1 MAGENDILA
10 VKLVSKN
17 RYAEILLHD
26 QKRIFLLYINQCYN
40 KKSLMY

>member
-17 RYAEILLHD
+17 GLFVSKEALT
-26 QKRIFLLYINQCYN
+26 Q
-40 KKSLMY
+40 SLF